1 MTSYFSDFPL
11 SCLIKAWYFPL
22 INEKY
27 LSETKS
33 LNIIQHKTEINGVQK
48 KSNMIQITKNDENW

>member
-33 LNIIQHKTEINGVQK
+33 LNIIQHKTEINGVK
-48 KSNMIQITKNDENW
+48 DDF